1 MTQTSAELY
10 TKQQSLSAA
19 TWSKFAG
26 TEADWTSCL
35 MTTGAPFKKNRAEPL
50 GMPLDT
56 TTTPDLKLFELNSST
71 LTTDSSARLLEG
83 WDRVGCLG
91 RTTVALSCMRR
102 CDCEKS
108 VEKVLQLLWNS
119 EWGVSVYILRKL
131 TVFCQ

>member
-1 MTQTSAELY
+1 
-10 TKQQSLSAA
+10 
-19 TWSKFAG
+19 
-26 TEADWTSCL
+26 

-91 RTTVALSCMRR
+91 KTTVALSCMRR